1 MAGAEVVVMGQVARD
16 LVLVVDEMPGTGE
29 SAPVRERREMLGGKG
44 ANQAVGLAQLGARV
58 ALLGAVGDDAAGA
71 GLIGQAAADGID
83 TAPVV
88 RRAGTGSA
96 LIVDIVDRSARWRY
110 LEDVP
115 DATLVTEGDVEAA
128 RAGLERA
135 RFVLLQLQQPPG
147 AVLRAA
153 RLARDA
159 GAGIVLDGVP
169 QADDAD
175 SAELLAAAD
184 VLRADSREAGLLAGA
199 PVDTPETAS
208 RLGRDLLRRG
218 PSLVA
223 LAVAD
228 AGNMFIWPDGELF
241 LPLEDVPVADTT
253 GAGDALVAALT
264 AALLHGAS
272 PPDAARHA
280 VAAAGATAAHPGGR
294 PALRS

>member
-1 MAGAEVVVMGQVARD
+1 MRMAGAEVVVMGQVARD
-16 LVLVVDEMPGTGE
+16 LVLLVDEVPGAGG

-58 ALLGAVGDDAAGA
+58 ALLGVVGDDAAGT
-71 GLIGQAAADGID
+71 GLIEQAAADGID

-88 RRAGTGSA
+88 RRTGTGSA

-110 LEDVP
+110 LEDIP
-115 DATLVTEGDVEAA
+115 DATLLTEADVEAA
-128 RAGLERA
+128 RGSLRRA

-147 AVLRAA
+147 AALRAA

-159 GAGIVLDGVP
+159 GIVLDGAP
-169 QADDAD
+169 PADDP
-175 SAELLAAAD
+175 ELLAAAD
-184 VLRADSREAGLLAGA
+184 VLRADAREAALLAGT
-199 PVDTPETAS
+199 PVDTPETAA

-223 LAVAD
+223 LAVGD
-228 AGNMFIWPDGELF
+228 AGNMFVWPDGELF
-241 LPLEDVPVADTT
+241 LPLEDVPVVDTT
-253 GAGDALVAALT
+253 GAGDALVVALT

-280 VAAAGATAAHPGGR
+280 VAAAGATTAHPGGR
-294 PALRS
+294 PALRT